1 MIEFK
6 FTGNSLEEIQ
16 GELFATAN
24 VIAQGRQLQQLAAQ
38 AANKKGA
45 EAEQKLAAEVKAEDP
60 PATKPAKKAKTVV
73 EPVAETKPA
82 EPEADSAEDA
92 VENEETAQPVPS
104 TIDELRALAMKAMDK
119 IGSDKAKAILQ
130 QYAPKLADIPKDKIA
145 ACGKD
150 FLKAMDAA

>member
-24 VIAQGRQLQQLAAQ
+24 VIAQGRQLQQLAAASAAAKAAPAKPADTAQ
-38 AANKKGA
+38 AATTAVVPPKKT
-45 EAEQKLAAEVKAEDP
+45 K
-60 PATKPAKKAKTVV
+60 KPA
-73 EPVAETKPA
+73 EPAAETKPA
-82 EPEADSAEDA
+82 EPEADSTEDA

-119 IGSDKAKAILQ
+119 IGNEKAKSILQ